1 MKKIISTVAAL
12 GLCCAMPVIAAAGD
26 TPLLQVLQNKGV
38 LTPSEV
44 ARIEAQGQKKPAA
57 LKGLKIEL
65 QSFIDYSAGEKAE
78 PDDTSSSYNDFAVTR
93 GYLTIK
99 KKINPWLSGRI
110 TTDIHRDTTA
120 GASTKGDY
128 TVRLKYLYAEL
139 KPNDLGMLTSMKME
153 IGQGHNPW
161 LDFEEH
167 INPYRAQGPM
177 AVERA
182 HIFNS
187 ADVGISLRGN
197 IGSKL
202 ADAKALTGN
211 SHYSGLYGSWHVG
224 VYNGGGYHGK
234 EVNGNKAIEGRLT
247 IRPLPQTLPGLQF
260 SYLGMT
266 GDGNKDYSPG
276 SNPDFSINLGM
287 MSYENPLFIFTAQY
301 FQTTGNAG
309 GSWTTGVNHK
319 SLDTE
324 GYSFFG
330 RVRLPFANEKLSV
343 FGRYDHFDQDSDNV
357 IADNTAY
364 DLYIGGLSY
373 DVAKGNQI
381 LVDYETTNFDVN
393 AGQKGKVPS
402 LGNDLGDEHKIQVV
416 YQLAF

>member
-12 GLCCAMPVIAAAGD
+12 GLCCAVPAIAAAGD
-26 TPLLQVLQNKGV
+26 ASLLQILQNKGV

-44 ARIEAQGQKKPAA
+44 SRIEAQGQKKNTA
-57 LKGLKIEL
+57 LNGLKIEL

-78 PDDTSSSYNDFAVTR
+78 PGGTSSSYNEFAVTR

-99 KKINPWLSGRI
+99 KKVTPWLGGRI
-110 TTDIHRDTTA
+110 TTDIHRD
-120 GASTKGDY
+120 STGDY
-128 TVRLKYLYAEL
+128 KVRLKYLYAEFQ
-139 KPNDLGMLTSMKME
+139 PNDLGMLTSMKME
-153 IGQGHNPW
+153 VGQGHNPW

-197 IGSKL
+197 IGGKL
-202 ADAKALTGN
+202 ANAKSLTGN
-211 SHYSGLYGSWHVG
+211 SHYDGLYGSWHVG
-224 VYNGGGYHGK
+224 VYNGGGYHSD

-247 IRPLPQTLPGLQF
+247 IRPLPETLPGLQF
-260 SYLGMT
+260 SYLGMK
-266 GDGNKDYSPG
+266 GDGNKDNSPL

-287 MSYENPLFIFTAQY
+287 ASYENPLYIFTAQY
-301 FQTTGNAG
+301 FQTTGNAS
-309 GSWTTGVNHK
+309 GSWTVNNQT
-319 SLDTE
+319 LDTA

-330 RVRLPFANEKLSV
+330 RVRLPFVSEKLSA
-343 FGRYDHFDQDSDNV
+343 FGRYDHFDEDFDNV

-373 DVAKGNQI
+373 DVAKGNQV
-381 LVDYETTNFDVN
+381 LVDYESTNFDVN
-393 AGQKGKVPS
+393 AGQKGNVPS
-402 LGNDLGDEHKIQVV
+402 LGNNLGDEHKIQVV